1 MNPASDFDR
10 HARQLHA
17 AALASLSPQT
27 LARLRSARQAPGPGA
42 RRSRSFTWLGVTACT
57 MLLAVLA
64 ASQLLPL
71 HRSGAST
78 SQSPAVAAVPRADA
92 ADAADASDALVS
104 SAGVLDQ
111 DPDLY
116 LWLGSD
122 AWLAAQ

>member
-42 RRSRSFTWLGVTACT
+42 RRGRSFTWLGVTACT
-57 MLLAVLA
+57 VLLAVLA

-92 ADAADASDALVS
+92 ADAGDALVS
-104 SAGVLDQ
+104 SAAVLDQ